1 MASLPSASH
10 GLHSADKFCT
20 LTFDYLVIGGGNAGL
35 PIAARLSENPDVI
48 VGVLE
53 AGTVVEDPVIDVP
66 SLSMF
71 DPHLFYLLIPPV
83 SGNVGAAIGRPEFDY
98 CLSTEPQLTA
108 SQRNIALARGKML
121 GGSTG
126 INYTV
131 WDRASSAEYDTLG
144 RLLDPADQHEW
155 CWDSLLPYL
164 TKVEDASSISEAG
177 DTFPGFSRSEEDVF
191 RSGVPFE
198 KSVGMKGAVKTSYNS
213 LWADVTQPYIQ
224 GWNTLGVPTNANPY
238 GGNKSGV
245 YNLRRAID
253 IEKGKRVHASVA
265 YFKPASHRKNL
276 KVLLGAQAARL
287 IFDTS
292 ASHEDIRVTGVEF
305 IVDGKTFVAN
315 ARKEVILSAGT
326 VQTPQILELSGIG
339 NAKFLEA
346 HNIECIVDLPSVGEN
361 VTEHVFIPTQ
371 YLAKE
376 GTKTFDEF
384 RNNPQFLAEQT
395 ALYEATG
402 RGWLAA
408 ADANACFNSIE
419 TVSRI
424 NGNETLK
431 SAISALKEQ
440 IALETKN
447 GTLSRVHQAQ
457 FDIQLELLEKKQ
469 TATLETFHMSKGI
482 VAVEPGQSYLAL
494 FSGIQ
499 HPFSRG
505 SIHTRFTDPL
515 KPSIHDSLNPPILD
529 PKLLSNNFDVAL
541 LLAGYR
547 LMEKLVNTEPMKK
560 IVQHQTLPPI
570 ILSKDEH
577 VEAFIRQA
585 AQPGLHI
592 MGSAIMASRELGG
605 VVDARLKVYGTRN
618 LRIVDASIIPVPLAC
633 HVQAT
638 IYAIAEK
645 AADMI
650 IADKSV

>member
-1 MASLPSASH
+1 
-10 GLHSADKFCT
+10 
-20 LTFDYLVIGGGNAGL
+20 
-35 PIAARLSENPDVI
+35 
-48 VGVLE
+48 
-53 AGTVVEDPVIDVP
+53 
-66 SLSMF
+66 
-71 DPHLFYLLIPPV
+71 
-83 SGNVGAAIGRPEFDY
+83 
-98 CLSTEPQLTA
+98 
-108 SQRNIALARGKML
+108 
-121 GGSTG
+121 
-126 INYTV
+126 
-131 WDRASSAEYDTLG
+131 
-144 RLLDPADQHEW
+144 
-155 CWDSLLPYL
+155 
-164 TKVEDASSISEAG
+164 
-177 DTFPGFSRSEEDVF
+177 
-191 RSGVPFE
+191 
-198 KSVGMKGAVKTSYNS
+198 
-213 LWADVTQPYIQ
+213 
-224 GWNTLGVPTNANPY
+224 
-238 GGNKSGV
+238 
-245 YNLRRAID
+245 
-253 IEKGKRVHASVA
+253 
-265 YFKPASHRKNL
+265 
-276 KVLLGAQAARL
+276 
-287 IFDTS
+287 
-292 ASHEDIRVTGVEF
+292 TGVEF

-315 ARKEVILSAGT
+315 ACKEVILSAGT

-339 NAKFLEA
+339 DAKFLEA

-376 GTKTFDEF
+376 GTKTFGQSLNLMMNPILDFTFSPLDEF

-424 NGNETLK
+424 NGNDKLK

-570 ILSKDEH
+570 ILSEDAH